1 MGLQFNITYDS
12 SVSQAP
18 AGFEAAF
25 AAAAQFYS
33 SEFSDPI
40 TLNIHVGY
48 GEVNGQALN
57 AGNLGQSE
65 FTNGRFYTY
74 TQLEAALA
82 ADATSADDRAA
93 VASLPATDPTNGGS
107 FLLTRAEQKALGLL
121 SGSDTSVDGYI
132 GLSSADNFTF
142 DPNNRA
148 VAGEYDAIG
157 AFEHEISEIMG
168 RYGSLGQ
175 NFGNNV
181 YEPLDLFRYSSP
193 GVRDLAYGPGNFSIN
208 GQTLLTAF
216 NDPDNGGDPGD
227 WIPSL
232 QGDSFGDGYQG
243 VAGLVTPTDIRVMD
257 ILGYNLAPSA
267 NITFQNTDGS
277 VGIWNM
283 NGLNIVTTAIPANPG
298 TSWHVIGN
306 GDFAGAGKPQDILF
320 QNTDGSVGIWEMNG
334 LNLASTGIPANPGTA
349 WHAIATGDFN
359 GDGTSDILFQNTDG
373 SVGIWEMNGLNIV
386 ATAIPA
392 NPGTA
397 WHAIGTGD
405 FAGDGKSDILFQ
417 NTDGSVCIW
426 DMNGLNIVTT
436 AIPANPGTAWHA
448 IGTGDFNG
456 DGKSDILFQNTDGS
470 VGIWEMNGF
479 TISSTG
485 IPANPGTA
493 WQVKGTIDVNG
504 DGKSDILFQ
513 NTDGGVGIWEMN
525 GYTVSSIGVPANPGT
540 GWHLQS

>member
-1 MGLQFNITYDS
+1 MKKGLQFNITYDS

-65 FTNGRFYTY
+65 FTNGRFYAY

-157 AFEHEISEIMG
+157 VFEHEISEIMG

-306 GDFAGAGKPQDILF
+306 GDFAGAGKPHRQRRLRWRRQTARHPVSEHRRQRRHLGDERPQSRLDRHSG
-320 QNTDGSVGIWEMNG
+320 QPRHG
-334 LNLASTGIPANPGTA
+334 LARYRYRRLQWRRHIGHPVSEHRRQRWYLGDERFHYFLYRNSGQPRYRLAG
-349 WHAIATGDFN
+349 
-359 GDGTSDILFQNTDG
+359 
-373 SVGIWEMNGLNIV
+373 
-386 ATAIPA
+386 
-392 NPGTA
+392 
-397 WHAIGTGD
+397 
-405 FAGDGKSDILFQ
+405 
-417 NTDGSVCIW
+417 
-426 DMNGLNIVTT
+426 
-436 AIPANPGTAWHA
+436 
-448 IGTGDFNG
+448 
-456 DGKSDILFQNTDGS
+456 
-470 VGIWEMNGF
+470 
-479 TISSTG
+479 
-485 IPANPGTA
+485 
-493 WQVKGTIDVNG
+493 
-504 DGKSDILFQ
+504 
-513 NTDGGVGIWEMN
+513 
-525 GYTVSSIGVPANPGT
+525 
-540 GWHLQS
+540 